1 MRKKNVSGFL
11 LLLFS
16 SLIFIAC
23 HQEDDSVRV
32 YYDDLLENH
41 LDSALVVAESTQV
54 DSLSKEERAYF
65 AIFCAEVK
73 IQKHKKIDNLDEL
86 LKAQEY
92 FIHNKDKRNMARCLI
107 ELAEYY
113 SAKNNYQEQYNNAR
127 EALKISIKIND
138 SYLCGVSHSLLG
150 ECYNIATLYKES
162 KEEYQK
168 ACDYAKVCGNRRL
181 EALSTFRKGRME
193 WALDS
198 IEQGMNS
205 MMKGYQLAK
214 EIKDSIIVSE
224 FCTDIASHLLYSW
237 KDRSE
242 NERLLKFAKESVRC
256 NPRADNYWG
265 FQVLGKAYAL
275 CGIIDSSVVYLTK
288 SIESPKPSIKYASYL
303 ALADIELA
311 RKNLEKSLEYER
323 LSSAWKDSM
332 ELQNMRKDVLV
343 ADNEWIITTEQ
354 QKQGTLRKYT
364 TFIIIVLVAVVV
376 ALLFMRKRMQDSR
389 HLLEERI
396 KEDKKREAMRKEVE
410 QVEAAVADIY
420 AWQKTDIFAKMKRV
434 IQGQKDGLAM
444 KEHLSEDDWVSIIET
459 SDLVYHGICRLLRKE
474 YGMKE
479 NDIRFCALVLSPIS
493 LFDFQFLYNRS
504 ESAAYQRERYILQ
517 HRFGITDK
525 DKRLKDVLM
534 EMTQETAFGAGL

>member
-1 MRKKNVSGFL
+1 MRKKIVFDFL

-16 SLIFIAC
+16 SLISIAC

-32 YYDDLLENH
+32 YYDDLLVNH

-86 LKAQEY
+86 LKAQEF
-92 FIHNKDKRNMARCLI
+92 FIQNKDKRNMARCLI

-113 SAKNNYQEQYNNAR
+113 SAKNNYQEQYSNAR
-127 EALKISIKIND
+127 EALKISVEIND

-162 KEEYQK
+162 KEEYQN

-224 FCTDIASHLLYSW
+224 FCTDIASYLLYSW

-242 NERLLKFAKESVRC
+242 NERLLKFAKESVRY
-256 NPRADNYWG
+256 NQRADNYWG

-275 CGIIDSSVVYLTK
+275 CGKIDSSLVYLTK

-311 RKNLEKSLEYER
+311 RKSLEKALEYER

-364 TFIIIVLVAVVV
+364 TFIIIILLVAIVF
-376 ALLFMRKRMQDSR
+376 ALLFMRKRMQDTR
-389 HLLEERI
+389 HLFEERI

-420 AWQKTDIFAKMKRV
+420 AWQKADIFAKMKRV

-479 NDIRFCALVLSPIS
+479 NDIRFCALVLSPVS

-534 EMTQETAFGAGL
+534 ELAQENK

>member
-1 MRKKNVSGFL
+1 MRKKIVFDFL

-16 SLIFIAC
+16 SLISIAC

-32 YYDDLLENH
+32 YYDDLLVNH

-86 LKAQEY
+86 LKAQEF

-113 SAKNNYQEQYNNAR
+113 SAKNNYQEQYSNAR
-127 EALKISIKIND
+127 EALKISVEIND

-162 KEEYQK
+162 KEEYQN
-168 ACDYAKVCGNRRL
+168 ACDYAKKCGNRRL

-224 FCTDIASHLLYSW
+224 FCTDIASYLLYSW

-242 NERLLKFAKESVRC
+242 NERLLKFAKESVRY
-256 NPRADNYWG
+256 NQRADNYWG

-275 CGIIDSSVVYLTK
+275 CGKIDSSLVYLTK

-311 RKNLEKSLEYER
+311 RKSLEKALEYER

-364 TFIIIVLVAVVV
+364 TFIIIILLVAIVF
-376 ALLFMRKRMQDSR
+376 ALLFMRKRMQDTR
-389 HLLEERI
+389 HLFEERI

-420 AWQKTDIFAKMKRV
+420 AWQKADIFAKMKRV

-459 SDLVYHGICRLLRKE
+459 SDLVYHGICRLLRNE

-479 NDIRFCALVLSPIS
+479 NDIRFCALVLSPVS

-525 DKRLKDVLM
+525 DKRLKDVLI
-534 EMTQETAFGAGL
+534 EMAQENK

>member
-16 SLIFIAC
+16 SLISIAC

-32 YYDDLLENH
+32 YYDDLLVNH

-86 LKAQEY
+86 LKAQEF
-92 FIHNKDKRNMARCLI
+92 FIQNKDKRNMARCLI

-113 SAKNNYQEQYNNAR
+113 SAKNNYQEQYSNAR
-127 EALKISIKIND
+127 EALKISVEIND

-214 EIKDSIIVSE
+214 EIKDSIIVTE
-224 FCTDIASHLLYSW
+224 FCADIASHLLYSW
-237 KDRSE
+237 KDCSE
-242 NERLLKFAKESVRC
+242 NERLLKFAKESVRY
-256 NPRADNYWG
+256 NQRADNYWG
-265 FQVLGKAYAL
+265 FLVLGKAYAL
-275 CGIIDSSVVYLTK
+275 CGKIDSSLVYLTK

-311 RKNLEKSLEYER
+311 RKSLEKALEYER

-364 TFIIIVLVAVVV
+364 TFIIIILLVAIVF
-376 ALLFMRKRMQDSR
+376 ALLFMRKRMQDTR
-389 HLLEERI
+389 HLFEERI

-420 AWQKTDIFAKMKRV
+420 AWQKADIFAKMKRV
-434 IQGQKDGLAM
+434 IQGHKDGLAM

-459 SDLVYHGICRLLRKE
+459 SDMVYHGICRLLRNE

-479 NDIRFCALVLSPIS
+479 NDIRFCALVLSPVS

-534 EMTQETAFGAGL
+534 EMAQGKK

>member
-1 MRKKNVSGFL
+1 MRKKIVFDFL

-16 SLIFIAC
+16 SLISIAC

-32 YYDDLLENH
+32 YYDDLLVNH

-86 LKAQEY
+86 LKAQEF
-92 FIHNKDKRNMARCLI
+92 FIQNKDKRNMARCLI

-113 SAKNNYQEQYNNAR
+113 SAKNNYQEQYSNAR

-224 FCTDIASHLLYSW
+224 FCTDIASYLLYSW

-242 NERLLKFAKESVRC
+242 NERLLKFAKESVRY
-256 NPRADNYWG
+256 NQRADNYWG

-275 CGIIDSSVVYLTK
+275 CGKIDSSLVYLTK

-396 KEDKKREAMRKEVE
+396 KEDKEREAMRKEVE

-434 IQGQKDGLAM
+434 IQGQKEGLET
-444 KEHLSEDDWVSIIET
+444 KEHLSEDDWVSIIEVT
-459 SDLVYHGICRLLRKE
+459 DRVYHGISRKWRNE

-534 EMTQETAFGAGL
+534 EMAQEKK

>member
-41 LDSALVVAESTQV
+41 LDSALVVAE
-54 DSLSKEERAYF
+54 KEERAYF

-242 NERLLKFAKESVRC
+242 NERLLKFAKESVRY
-256 NPRADNYWG
+256 NQRADNYWG

-275 CGIIDSSVVYLTK
+275 CGKIDSSLVYLTK

-343 ADNEWIITTEQ
+343 ADNEWITTTEQ
-354 QKQGTLRKYT
+354 EKQGTLRKYT
-364 TFIIIVLVAVVV
+364 TFIIIIVLVTVVI
-376 ALLFMRKRMQDSR
+376 ALLFMRKRMQDTR

-396 KEDKKREAMRKEVE
+396 KEDKEREAMRKEVE

-434 IQGQKDGLAM
+434 IQGQKEGLET
-444 KEHLSEDDWVSIIET
+444 KEHLSEDDWMSIIET

-534 EMTQETAFGAGL
+534 EMVQEKK

>member
-162 KEEYQK
+162 KEEYQN

-224 FCTDIASHLLYSW
+224 FCTDIASYLLYSW

-242 NERLLKFAKESVRC
+242 NERLLKFAKESVRY
-256 NPRADNYWG
+256 NQRADNYWG

-275 CGIIDSSVVYLTK
+275 CGKIDSSLVYLTK

-311 RKNLEKSLEYER
+311 RKNLEKALEYER

-343 ADNEWIITTEQ
+343 ADNEWITTTEQ
-354 QKQGTLRKYT
+354 EKQGTLRKYT

-420 AWQKTDIFAKMKRV
+420 AWQKADIFAKMKRV

-459 SDLVYHGICRLLRKE
+459 SDLVYHGICRLLRNE

-479 NDIRFCALVLSPIS
+479 NDIRFCALVLSPVS

-525 DKRLKDVLM
+525 DKRLKDVLI
-534 EMTQETAFGAGL
+534 EMAQENK

>member
-1 MRKKNVSGFL
+1 MRKKIVFDFL

-16 SLIFIAC
+16 SLISIAC

-32 YYDDLLENH
+32 YYDDLLVNH

-86 LKAQEY
+86 LKAQEF

-127 EALKISIKIND
+127 EALKISVEIND

-162 KEEYQK
+162 KEEYQN
-168 ACDYAKVCGNRRL
+168 ACDYAKKCGNRRL

-224 FCTDIASHLLYSW
+224 FCTDIASYLLYSW

-242 NERLLKFAKESVRC
+242 NERLLKFAKESVRY
-256 NPRADNYWG
+256 NQRADNYWG

-275 CGIIDSSVVYLTK
+275 CGKIDSSLVYLTK

-311 RKNLEKSLEYER
+311 RKSLEKALEYER

-364 TFIIIVLVAVVV
+364 TFIIIILLVAIVF
-376 ALLFMRKRMQDSR
+376 ALLFMRKRMQDTR
-389 HLLEERI
+389 HLFEERI

-420 AWQKTDIFAKMKRV
+420 AWQKADIFAKMKRV

-459 SDLVYHGICRLLRKE
+459 SDLVYHGICRLLRNE

-534 EMTQETAFGAGL
+534 ELAQGNK

>member
-1 MRKKNVSGFL
+1 MRKKIVFDFL

-16 SLIFIAC
+16 SLISIAC

-32 YYDDLLENH
+32 YYDDLLVNH

-86 LKAQEY
+86 LKAQEF

-113 SAKNNYQEQYNNAR
+113 SAKNNYQEQYSNAR
-127 EALKISIKIND
+127 EALKISVEIND

-162 KEEYQK
+162 KEEYQN
-168 ACDYAKVCGNRRL
+168 ACDYAKKCGNRRL

-224 FCTDIASHLLYSW
+224 FCTDIASYLLYSW

-242 NERLLKFAKESVRC
+242 NERLLKFAKESVRY
-256 NPRADNYWG
+256 NQRADNYWG

-275 CGIIDSSVVYLTK
+275 CGKIDSSLVYLTK

-311 RKNLEKSLEYER
+311 RKSLEKALEYER

-364 TFIIIVLVAVVV
+364 TFIIIILLVAIVF
-376 ALLFMRKRMQDSR
+376 ALLFMRKRMQDTR
-389 HLLEERI
+389 HLFEERI

-420 AWQKTDIFAKMKRV
+420 AWQKADIFAKMKRV

-459 SDLVYHGICRLLRKE
+459 SDLVYHGICRLLRNE

-534 EMTQETAFGAGL
+534 ELAQGNK

>member
-1 MRKKNVSGFL
+1 V
-11 LLLFS
+11 
-16 SLIFIAC
+16 
-23 HQEDDSVRV
+23 
-32 YYDDLLENH
+32 
-41 LDSALVVAESTQV
+41 
-54 DSLSKEERAYF
+54 
-65 AIFCAEVK
+65 
-73 IQKHKKIDNLDEL
+73 
-86 LKAQEY
+86 
-92 FIHNKDKRNMARCLI
+92 
-107 ELAEYY
+107 
-113 SAKNNYQEQYNNAR
+113 
-127 EALKISIKIND
+127 
-138 SYLCGVSHSLLG
+138 LG

-224 FCTDIASHLLYSW
+224 FCTDIASYLLYSW

-242 NERLLKFAKESVRC
+242 NERLLKFAKESVRY
-256 NPRADNYWG
+256 NQRADNYWG

-275 CGIIDSSVVYLTK
+275 CGKIDSSLVYLTK

-396 KEDKKREAMRKEVE
+396 KEDKEREAMRKEVE

-434 IQGQKDGLAM
+434 IQGQKEGLET
-444 KEHLSEDDWVSIIET
+444 KEHLSEDDWVSIIEVT
-459 SDLVYHGICRLLRKE
+459 DRVYHGISRKWRNE

-534 EMTQETAFGAGL
+534 EMAQEKK

>member
-1 MRKKNVSGFL
+1 MFMRKKIVFDFL

-16 SLIFIAC
+16 SLISIAC

-32 YYDDLLENH
+32 YYDDLLVNH

-86 LKAQEY
+86 LKAQEF
-92 FIHNKDKRNMARCLI
+92 FIQNKDKRNMARCLI

-113 SAKNNYQEQYNNAR
+113 SAKNNYQEQYSNAR

-224 FCTDIASHLLYSW
+224 FCTDIASYLLYSW

-242 NERLLKFAKESVRC
+242 NERLLKFAKESVRY
-256 NPRADNYWG
+256 NQRADNYWG

-275 CGIIDSSVVYLTK
+275 CGKIDSSLVYLTK

-396 KEDKKREAMRKEVE
+396 KEDKEREAMRKEVE

-434 IQGQKDGLAM
+434 IQGQKEGLET
-444 KEHLSEDDWVSIIET
+444 KEHLSEDDWVSIIEVT
-459 SDLVYHGICRLLRKE
+459 DRVYHGISRKWRNE

-534 EMTQETAFGAGL
+534 EMAQEKK

>member
-32 YYDDLLENH
+32 YYDDLLVNH

-86 LKAQEY
+86 LKAQEF
-92 FIHNKDKRNMARCLI
+92 FIQNKDKRNMARCLI

-113 SAKNNYQEQYNNAR
+113 SAKNNYQEQYSNAR
-127 EALKISIKIND
+127 EALKISVEIND

-162 KEEYQK
+162 KEEYQN

-224 FCTDIASHLLYSW
+224 FCTDIASYLLYSW

-242 NERLLKFAKESVRC
+242 NERLLKFAKESVRY
-256 NPRADNYWG
+256 NQRADNYWG
-265 FQVLGKAYAL
+265 FLVLGKAYAL
-275 CGIIDSSVVYLTK
+275 CGKIDSSLVYLTK

-311 RKNLEKSLEYER
+311 RKSLEKALEYER

-364 TFIIIVLVAVVV
+364 TFIIIILLVAIVF
-376 ALLFMRKRMQDSR
+376 ALLFMRKRMQDTR
-389 HLLEERI
+389 HLFEERI

-420 AWQKTDIFAKMKRV
+420 AWQKADIFAKMKRV

-459 SDLVYHGICRLLRKE
+459 SDLVYHGLCRLLRNE

-479 NDIRFCALVLSPIS
+479 NDIRFCALVLSPVS

-525 DKRLKDVLM
+525 DKRLKDVLI
-534 EMTQETAFGAGL
+534 EMAQGNNEE

>member
-1 MRKKNVSGFL
+1 MRKKIVFDFL

-16 SLIFIAC
+16 SLISIAC

-32 YYDDLLENH
+32 YYDDLLVNH

-86 LKAQEY
+86 LKAQEF
-92 FIHNKDKRNMARCLI
+92 FIQNKDKRNMARCLI

-113 SAKNNYQEQYNNAR
+113 SAKNNYQEQYSNAR
-127 EALKISIKIND
+127 EALKISVEIND

-162 KEEYQK
+162 KEEYQN

-224 FCTDIASHLLYSW
+224 FCTDIASYLLYSW

-242 NERLLKFAKESVRC
+242 NERLLKFAKESVRY
-256 NPRADNYWG
+256 NQRADNYWG

-275 CGIIDSSVVYLTK
+275 CGKIDSSLVYLTK

-311 RKNLEKSLEYER
+311 RKSLEKALEYER

-364 TFIIIVLVAVVV
+364 TFIIIILLVAIVF
-376 ALLFMRKRMQDSR
+376 ALLFMRKRMQDTR
-389 HLLEERI
+389 HLFEERI

-420 AWQKTDIFAKMKRV
+420 AWQKADIFAKMKRV
-434 IQGQKDGLAM
+434 IQGHKDGLAM

-459 SDLVYHGICRLLRKE
+459 SDMVYHGICRLLRNE

-479 NDIRFCALVLSPIS
+479 NDIRFCALVLSPVS

-534 EMTQETAFGAGL
+534 EMAQENK